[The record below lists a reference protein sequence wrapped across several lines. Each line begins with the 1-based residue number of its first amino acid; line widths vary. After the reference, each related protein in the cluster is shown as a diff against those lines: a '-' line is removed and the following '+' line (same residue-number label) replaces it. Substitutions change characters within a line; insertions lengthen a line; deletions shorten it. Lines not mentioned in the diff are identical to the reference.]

1 MKMLDFLPSSAARH
15 PARPLS
21 WSRTVPRELV
31 HRAAVAEV
39 LLTDVRARGGDRFEA
54 AAQWPRSHPTFPRG
68 RGERHDPLI
77 AVETARQ
84 LGIYLPLRHYGVPAD
99 THLLITDVSCRVDPA
114 AEPRGD
120 GPAAVLCRAQVHGLR
135 TSAENHRPTGM
146 RLRVDCSARGVVFA
160 RIEGG
165 TRFVERPAYP
175 ALRGTALAGDPADSG
190 PPPDP
195 PSPAEVGVALPSD
208 VLVTRAGSGSRAS
221 DGSRADDALLI
232 CPADPAHP
240 FFFDHSSDH
249 MPGMVLLE
257 AARQAAAL
265 RSAGRL
271 SHPVDYRMKAVRFTE
286 FAPLPEVDITEYE
299 HLCVFHIR
307 QNGHITAV
315 GSLGY

>member
-1 MKMLDFLPSSAARH
+1 MKMLDFPASPAARH

-39 LLTDVRARGGDRFEA
+39 LLTDVRARGGGRFEA

-84 LGIYLPLRHYGVPAD
+84 LGIYLPLCHYGVPRD

-120 GPAAVLCRAQVHGLR
+120 GPATVLCRAEVHGLR

-146 RLRVDCSARGVVFA
+146 RLRVDCYARGALFA

-165 TRFVERPAYP
+165 TRFVDRLAYP
-175 ALRGTALAGDPADSG
+175 TLRGAGTARTPGDAG

-195 PSPAEVGVALPSD
+195 PSPEEVGVALPSD
-208 VLVTRAGSGSRAS
+208 VVVA
-221 DGSRADDALLI
+221 RADDTVLV
-232 CPADPAHP
+232 CPGDPGHP
-240 FFFDHSSDH
+240 FFFDHPSDH
-249 MPGMVLLE
+249 LPGMVLLE
-257 AARQAAAL
+257 AARQAAVL

-271 SHPVDYRMKAVRFTE
+271 SRPVAYRMRALRFTE
-286 FAPLPEVDITEYE
+286 FAPLAVVEITEYE

-307 QNGHITAV
+307 QGGHITAAGV
-315 GSLGY
+315 LGY